1 MLHENVQFEKIQIN
15 KKKLNVVS
23 LYVPL
28 LLDDFFA
35 ALLHFLHP
43 DPS

>member
-1 MLHENVQFEKIQIN
+1 MYSLKRYKYI
-15 KKKLNVVS
+15 KKKTKKLNVVS

-28 LLDDFFA
+28 LLDGFFG
-35 ALLHFLHP
+35 ALLHFFHP